1 MKLYG
6 CFDIGGT
13 AIKYGLADE
22 SGVFADR
29 GEMATEAHAVKGP
42 GIVEKVCLAV
52 QSWLDGGYELS
63 GIALSSAGI
72 IDCDEGCIVYAFPEN
87 FPDYSGTKWK
97 EQLERRF
104 QIPCELEND
113 VNCAALGE
121 LWLGAGRGKQ
131 SLFAITVGTGIGGC
145 AVEGGRLI
153 HGAAGSAGEIAYM
166 RVPGGMLQDVAS
178 VTRLIAETAE
188 AKGIEPESLNGRQV
202 FSRARQGDDAAIV
215 AIDHLAEHLADGI
228 VNIAAILNPQCIV
241 LGGGIMAQKDY
252 LQPRIEKAVKAKL
265 PPEIWSGMEI
275 AFAELGNDAGM
286 LGALYNLLQR
296 KGFSR

>member
-1 MKLYG
+1 MNLYG

-13 AIKYGLADE
+13 AIKYGLVDE
-22 SGVFADR
+22 KGVFADR
-29 GEMATEAHAVKGP
+29 GEMATEAHAVKGS
-42 GIVEKVCLAV
+42 GIVEKVCRMV
-52 QSWLDGGYELS
+52 QAWLERGYELS

-72 IDCDEGCIVYAFPEN
+72 IDCDKGCIVYAFPQN

-97 EQLERRF
+97 AELEKRF
-104 QIPCELEND
+104 HIPCELEND

-178 VTRLIAETAE
+178 VTRLIAEVAE
-188 AKGIEPESLNGRQV
+188 AKGIEAQSLDGRQI
-202 FSRARQGDDAAIV
+202 FSRAVQGDMDAAA
-215 AIDHLAEHLADGI
+215 AIEHLVEHLADGI
-228 VNIAAILNPQCIV
+228 ANIAAILNPQCVV
-241 LGGGIMAQKDY
+241 LGGGIMAQSDY
-252 LQPRIEKAVKAKL
+252 LRPRIEKAVKDRL
-265 PPEIWSGMEI
+265 PPEIWSEMEI